1 MFCLRTRPTNLNI
14 YKNIYL
20 CIATGIYIKKLSL
33 SFYIGVGSQWH
44 RGRCLVLFSHRIASG
59 EDRTKNMNWGQ
70 TLLFITRA
78 CAPVFWGAL
87 QPAETMK
94 HPGRNLGEEEF
105 GIYLGTIFLRIGIC
119 IWNVDNLD
127 QSSFRSGMLFD
138 WSPEELWCRK
148 LASNLATPAPHL
160 HWWQLMVLFMA
171 TSCGR
176 ACGQN
181 KDLTAVLIMNWILH
195 SLAISCWGAA
205 GNKVYYLAHE

>member
-1 MFCLRTRPTNLNI
+1 MYCHWH
-14 YKNIYL
+14 L
-20 CIATGIYIKKLSL
+20 CWNL
-33 SFYIGVGSQWH
+33 SFFLYIGVGLGVTTTW
-44 RGRCLVLFSHRIASG
+44 GPLLFSHRIASG

-148 LASNLATPAPHL
+148 VASNLATPAPHL

-205 GNKVYYLAHE
+205 GNNVSI

>member
-1 MFCLRTRPTNLNI
+1 MFCLRTRPTNLELDAKNI
-14 YKNIYL
+14 YYL
-20 CIATGIYIKKLSL
+20 CIATGIYVGIWVFSFTLERGQCSSATESPVVKIELKTWIGAKLSCSL
-33 SFYIGVGSQWH
+33 
-44 RGRCLVLFSHRIASG
+44 LVLVPQFSEVHFNQQKQWSIQG
-59 EDRTKNMNWGQ
+59 GI
-70 TLLFITRA
+70 L
-78 CAPVFWGAL
+78 
-87 QPAETMK
+87 
-94 HPGRNLGEEEF
+94 GRRSLES
-105 GIYLGTIFLRIGIC
+105 IYLGTIFLRIGIC